1 MEEAAVVTFAAAGDS
16 EAFAE
21 LVRRFQ
27 NRVRN
32 FLRRL
37 CSQPDLADDLA
48 QQVFLRTWKS
58 INQLRSPDAFWSWLR
73 KICISVWLEEVRCTR
88 LAVEVWDENMES
100 AESTSDGLTDGTLVD
115 LNAALGH
122 LSPPVRLCV
131 VLAYG
136 DGMSHPEISAA
147 TGIPLGTVKSHISR
161 GASKMRELLA
171 DYRKQP

>member
-1 MEEAAVVTFAAAGDS
+1 MEEVAVVTFAVAGDA
-16 EAFAE
+16 EAFSE

-37 CSQPDLADDLA
+37 CNKSDLADDLA
-48 QQVFLRTWKS
+48 QQVFLKTWKS
-58 INQLRSPDAFWSWLR
+58 IGQLRAPDAFWSWLR
-73 KICISVWLEEVRCTR
+73 KICISVWLEEVRRIKLTT
-88 LAVEVWDENMES
+88 EVWDENMETS
-100 AESTSDGLTDGTLVD
+100 ASTESSLTFGARMD

-122 LSPPVRLCV
+122 LSPPMRLCV

-136 DGMSHPEISAA
+136 DGLSHPEISEV

-161 GASKMRELLA
+161 GVSKMRGLLG
-171 DYRKQP
+171 DYQKKP